1 MSQTDKTASQPARRT
16 LILGAGLLGAVLVI
30 FIMGKLGLLPRADT
44 LNSWMETVAGSPWGL
59 PALILVFCVGAFLGV
74 PQFALIAAAVALF
87 GPWLGFAYAWIAN
100 MFSGSLTFWV
110 GRMAGEQAF
119 RRYAGA
125 TANKL
130 AAFVGRNAFATSA
143 LVRNVPTGPF
153 IMVNMA
159 FGVSTAKY
167 RNFALGMAVGILPK
181 LALIAFAGQSLFAAL
196 KGNPGVAILAAIT
209 AAAIY
214 AAIAL
219 YARTRMA
226 PKGQS
231 VPLISDPPV
240 DTGAK
245 QDE

>member
-214 AAIAL
+214 AAVAL

>member
-87 GPWLGFAYAWIAN
+87 GPWLGFAYGWIAN

-125 TANKL
+125 TANRL

-196 KGNPGVAILAAIT
+196 KGNPGIAILAAIT

-240 DTGAK
+240 DTGTK

>member
-1 MSQTDKTASQPARRT
+1 MSHTDKTASQPARRT
-16 LILGAGLLGAVLVI
+16 LILGGGLLVAVLVI
-30 FIMGKLGLLPRADT
+30 FLMGKLGLLPSAER
-44 LNSWMETVAGSPWGL
+44 LNTWMSTVAGSPWGL
-59 PALILVFCVGAFLGV
+59 PALILVFCVAAFLGV

-100 MFSGSLTFWV
+100 MCSGSLTFWV
-110 GRMAGEQAF
+110 GRLAGEKVF
-119 RRYAGA
+119 RRYAGT
-125 TANKL
+125 TANRL
-130 AAFVGRNAFATSA
+130 AAFVGRNALATSA

-167 RNFALGMAVGILPK
+167 RDFAIGMGLGILPK
-181 LALIAFAGQSLFAAL
+181 IALIAFAGQSLFAAL
-196 KGNPGVAILAAIT
+196 KGNPGLAILAALT

-219 YARTRMA
+219 YARTRLA

-231 VPLISDPPV
+231 VPLIDGSLV
-240 DTGAK
+240 DNEAK
-245 QDE
+245 PND

>member
-240 DTGAK
+240 DTGTK

>member
-214 AAIAL
+214 AAVAL

-240 DTGAK
+240 DTGTK

>member
-1 MSQTDKTASQPARRT
+1 MSQTEKTASQPARRT

-44 LNSWMETVAGSPWGL
+44 LNGWMETVAGSPWGL

-87 GPWLGFAYAWIAN
+87 GPWLGFAYGWIAN

-125 TANKL
+125 TANRL

-181 LALIAFAGQSLFAAL
+181 LALIAFAGQRLFAAL
-196 KGNPGVAILAAIT
+196 KGNPGIAILAAIT

-240 DTGAK
+240 DTGTK

>member
-1 MSQTDKTASQPARRT
+1 MSQTEKTASQPARRT

-214 AAIAL
+214 AAVAL

>member
-1 MSQTDKTASQPARRT
+1 MSQTDKTASQPASRT

-130 AAFVGRNAFATSA
+130 AAFATSA

-214 AAIAL
+214 AAVAL

>member
-1 MSQTDKTASQPARRT
+1 MSPTDKTASQPARRT

-59 PALILVFCVGAFLGV
+59 PALILVFCVAAFLGV

-87 GPWLGFAYAWIAN
+87 GPWLGFTYAWIAN

-125 TANKL
+125 TANRL

-167 RNFALGMAVGILPK
+167 RDFVLGMAVGILPK

-196 KGNPGVAILAAIT
+196 KGNPGIAILAAIT

-240 DTGAK
+240 DTGTK

>member
-16 LILGAGLLGAVLVI
+16 LILGASLLGAVLVI

-59 PALILVFCVGAFLGV
+59 PALILVFCVAAFLGV

-125 TANKL
+125 TANRL

-167 RNFALGMAVGILPK
+167 RDFALGMAVGILPK

-196 KGNPGVAILAAIT
+196 KGNPGIAILAAIT

-240 DTGAK
+240 DTGTK

>member
-59 PALILVFCVGAFLGV
+59 PALILVFCVAAFLGV

-87 GPWLGFAYAWIAN
+87 GPWLGFSYAWIAN

-125 TANKL
+125 TANRL

-167 RNFALGMAVGILPK
+167 RDFALGMAVGILPK

-196 KGNPGVAILAAIT
+196 KGNPGIAILAAIT

>member
-1 MSQTDKTASQPARRT
+1 MSQTDKTASQPASRT

-214 AAIAL
+214 AAVAL

>member
-1 MSQTDKTASQPARRT
+1 MRPPENTASQPARRT
-16 LILGAGLLGAVLVI
+16 LLLGGGLLAAVFVI
-30 FIMGKLGLLPRADT
+30 FILGKLGVLPRAET
-44 LNSWMETVAGSPWGL
+44 LNAWMEAVSGSPWGL
-59 PALILVFCVGAFLGV
+59 PALILVFCVAAFLGV

-87 GPWLGFAYAWIAN
+87 GPWLGFVYAWIAN
-100 MFSGSLTFWV
+100 MASGSLTFWV
-110 GRMAGEQAF
+110 GRLAGETVF

-125 TANKL
+125 TANRL
-130 AAFVGRNAFATSA
+130 AAFVGRNAMATSA

-167 RNFALGMAVGILPK
+167 RDFAIGMGVGVLPK
-181 LALIAFAGQSLFAAL
+181 IALIAFAGQSLFAAL
-196 KGNPGVAILAAIT
+196 KGNPGIAILAAFI

-219 YARTRMA
+219 YARTRLA

-240 DTGAK
+240 DMGAK
-245 QDE
+245 RDD

>member
-1 MSQTDKTASQPARRT
+1 MSPTDKTASQPARRT

-59 PALILVFCVGAFLGV
+59 PALILVFCVAAFLGV

-87 GPWLGFAYAWIAN
+87 GPWLGFTYAWIAN

-125 TANKL
+125 TANRL

-167 RNFALGMAVGILPK
+167 RDFAIGMGVGVLPK
-181 LALIAFAGQSLFAAL
+181 IALIAFAGQSLFAVVRRHIDQT
-196 KGNPGVAILAAIT
+196 VAARGPADRAAGALAA
-209 AAAIY
+209 Y
-214 AAIAL
+214 
-219 YARTRMA
+219 
-226 PKGQS
+226 QW
-231 VPLISDPPV
+231 PV
-240 DTGAK
+240 GTLAGVD
-245 QDE
+245 